1 MNEKKSVNR
10 KLIIGSVA
18 VAIIISTV
26 MIICLTAVRSLRSAT
41 TMRLLRFDGEISLL
55 TDSGKVLEASENKRL
70 TNGNVIKTKK
80 ESQAWILLDEDRVVT
95 LMEKSAASFTQN
107 GKKLFL
113 SLDEGRLFFNIE
125 RSLEDDEDFDI
136 ATSTMIIGIRGT
148 SGYIDSDENGNSVLY
163 LTTGKVE
170 VTGLDE
176 DGEESGSDKLK
187 AGQKVTVISEDDAEI
202 IVEDITESDLPFELI
217 AFLLSDDDLLASVLE
232 ETGWDE
238 ELLRTRLSS
247 GDEELPGAVSDSAYR
262 FDINELT
269 GTWYADGEQFISING
284 DGGGTLYY
292 PSDGMFDSDEG
303 SLVNITMTYELSEDY
318 MIMTDPVHYSSG
330 LMLKFFMFDGK
341 VVLYDTINDRLLI
354 KDNAFDPGD
363 SWINNPDFR
372 PAQIAVSY
380 SGEGDGDSF
389 TVTDLVGVWEEPYTL
404 VHIEIYD
411 DGTGMIGGAVNP
423 GFSWWVEGGD
433 VFFSNEY
440 LKFENGVLMRGAISA
455 DGIVWS
461 EMAKLS

>member
-1 MNEKKSVNR
+1 M
-10 KLIIGSVA
+10 
-18 VAIIISTV
+18 
-26 MIICLTAVRSLRSAT
+26 RSLFLA
-41 TMRLLRFDGEISLL
+41 EN
-55 TDSGKVLEASENKRL
+55 GKVLEASENRRL
-70 TNGNVIKTKK
+70 TNGNVVKTKK
-80 ESQAWILLDEDRVVT
+80 ESRAWILLDEDRVVT

-107 GKKLFL
+107 GKRLYL

-125 RSLEDDEDFDI
+125 RPLEDDENLDI

-202 IVEDITESDLPFELI
+202 IVEDITESDLPFELV

-247 GDEELPGAVSDSAYR
+247 GDEVLPGAVSDSAYR

-303 SLVNITMTYELSEDY
+303 SPVNITMTYELSEDY

-330 LMLKFFMFDGK
+330 LMLKYFMFDGK

-363 SWINNPDFR
+363 SWRDNPVLR
-372 PAQIAVSY
+372 PAKIATS
-380 SGEGDGDSF
+380 
-389 TVTDLVGVWEEPYTL
+389 
-404 VHIEIYD
+404 
-411 DGTGMIGGAVNP
+411 
-423 GFSWWVEGGD
+423 
-433 VFFSNEY
+433 
-440 LKFENGVLMRGAISA
+440 
-455 DGIVWS
+455 
-461 EMAKLS
+461 

>member
-1 MNEKKSVNR
+1 MIYLISTLKTEKKNFREIQNGMRIVNDMKTVNK
-10 KLIIGSVA
+10 KLILGCIAGA
-18 VAIIISTV
+18 VFISAV
-26 MIICLTAVRSLRSAT
+26 MIVILTAVRSHRSAT
-41 TMRLLRFDGEISLL
+41 SMRLLRFDGEISLMEEN
-55 TDSGKVLEASENKRL
+55 GKVLEASENRRL
-70 TNGNVIKTKK
+70 TNGNVVKTKK
-80 ESQAWILLDEDRVVT
+80 ESRAWILLDEDRVVT

-107 GKKLFL
+107 GKRLYL

-125 RSLEDDEDFDI
+125 RPLEDDENLDI

-202 IVEDITESDLPFELI
+202 IVEDITESDLPFELV

-247 GDEELPGAVSDSAYR
+247 GDEVLPGAVSDSAYR

-303 SLVNITMTYELSEDY
+303 SPVNITMTYELSEDY

-330 LMLKFFMFDGK
+330 LMLKYFMFDGK

-363 SWINNPDFR
+363 SWRDNPVLR
-372 PAQIAVSY
+372 PAKIATS
-380 SGEGDGDSF
+380 
-389 TVTDLVGVWEEPYTL
+389 
-404 VHIEIYD
+404 
-411 DGTGMIGGAVNP
+411 
-423 GFSWWVEGGD
+423 
-433 VFFSNEY
+433 
-440 LKFENGVLMRGAISA
+440 
-455 DGIVWS
+455 
-461 EMAKLS
+461 